1 MTRIFIQMILK
12 SSNTI
17 LLISKTKKMQN
28 QVNIIA
34 DDMGNVV
41 RQSNTNSE
49 YGYVRLTQ
57 KRVTFGS
64 GGWVKSS
71 NLSTLIHGKLEDLQE
86 MDFKANEVLTGKIVI
101 REQLEP
107 FSSNDPDRDYKYAG
121 DTGIICCIDGQP
133 IYRKTFFV
141 PNVIAEDILLSH
153 TNGDD
158 IREANGSNTSV
169 KMNTID
175 AAQAFGINTEK
186 EGDLVEEVADEVT
199 DETEEVLEEA
209 ETFEL

>member
-1 MTRIFIQMILK
+1 MIAK

-17 LLISKTKKMQN
+17 LLISKNKKMQN

-41 RQSNTNSE
+41 RQSSSNSE

-57 KRVTFGS
+57 KRVTFGT

-71 NLSTLIHGKLEDLQE
+71 NVSTLIHGKLEDLQE
-86 MDFKANEVLTGKIVI
+86 MDFKADEALTGKIVI

-121 DTGIICCIDGQP
+121 DTGIICCVDGQP

-141 PNVIAEDILLSH
+141 PNVTAEDTLLAH
-153 TNGDD
+153 TNGAD
-158 IREANGSNTSV
+158 IREANGSSTNV
-169 KMNTID
+169 KMNTIE
-175 AAQAFGINTEK
+175 AAEAFGINTEK
-186 EGDLVEEVADEVT
+186 KSDDLNDTIEVT
-199 DETEEVLEEA
+199 DEVTEDVVEEELVE

>member
-1 MTRIFIQMILK
+1 
-12 SSNTI
+12 
-17 LLISKTKKMQN
+17 MQN

-41 RQSNTNSE
+41 RQSSSNSE

-57 KRVTFGS
+57 KRVSFGT

-71 NLSTLIHGKLEDLQE
+71 NVSTLIHGKLEDLQE
-86 MDFKANEVLTGKIVI
+86 MDFKANETLTGKIVI

-121 DTGIICCIDGQP
+121 DTGIICCVDGQP

-141 PNVIAEDILLSH
+141 PNVTAEDTLLAH
-153 TNGDD
+153 TNGAD

-169 KMNTID
+169 KMKTVE
-175 AAQAFGINTEK
+175 AAEAFGINSEVAD
-186 EGDLVEEVADEVT
+186 ESVEEVADEVT
-199 DETEEVLEEA
+199 DEVVEDELVE